1 MPILHVGDQ
10 IQLIVTKDGV
20 PYAKTLVV
28 NVANDVS
35 SSYTISRDILP
46 MMMYSLV
53 QDIRLYGDEHE
64 ERVEVS
70 EEGSQGHV

>member
-28 NVANDVS
+28 NVANDAS
-35 SSYTISRDILP
+35 TSYSISKEILS
-46 MMMYSLV
+46 MMMYSLAR
-53 QDIRLYGDEHE
+53 DIKNYGDEHE
-64 ERVEVS
+64 EKL
-70 EEGSQGHV
+70 